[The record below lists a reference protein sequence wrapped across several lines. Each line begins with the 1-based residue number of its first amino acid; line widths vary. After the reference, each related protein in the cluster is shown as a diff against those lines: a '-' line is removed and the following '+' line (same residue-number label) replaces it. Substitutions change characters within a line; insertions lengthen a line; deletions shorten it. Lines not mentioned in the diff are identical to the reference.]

1 VQLELS
7 HVIAVCA
14 LLITCIG
21 TLAGAVVALWRIY
34 DRRQVADRKD
44 LSRRLDEQ
52 EARIKALEDDRDKR
66 AQKHAKDLEGLSGR
80 YDATTQETTR
90 ALHDVAHMLKDLAQA
105 QNKSNAVLAKIP
117 CTYQQDGEVP
127 APHTWADCPTAIMR
141 KEKGQA
147 HG

>member
-1 VQLELS
+1 MQLELS

-80 YDATTQETTR
+80 YDATSLATTR
-90 ALHDVAHMLKDLAQA
+90 ALQDVAHMLKDLAQA
-105 QNKSNAVLAKIP
+105 QNKSNAVLNQLP
-117 CTYQQDGEVP
+117 CTYKQTDRAPVP
-127 APHTWADCPTAIMR
+127 HAWADCPTAIIR
-141 KEKGQA
+141 KDQG